1 MALATTTGDIALA
14 FTKLRQG
21 AFLPSLLERRRRIV
35 HAVFAVVMEAYV
47 TGTSAKGS
55 ASLVRRLA

>member
-1 MALATTTGDIALA
+1 MALATTTGRPSIHQTAA
-14 FTKLRQG
+14 RG
-21 AFLPSLLERRRRIV
+21 VLPSLLERRRRIV